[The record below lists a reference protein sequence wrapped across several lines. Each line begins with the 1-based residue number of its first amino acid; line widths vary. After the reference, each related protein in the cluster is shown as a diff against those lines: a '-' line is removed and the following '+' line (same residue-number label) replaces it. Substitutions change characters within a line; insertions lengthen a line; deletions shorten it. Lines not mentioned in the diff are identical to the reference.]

1 MTQFFL
7 ARQPIFDRNLE
18 VCAYELLFRDSRKN
32 AHGGVVDDEAS
43 TARVIAN
50 AAEVGLE
57 KLTRGHRAFINLPQ
71 RFLEEPDLLPL
82 EPTLVVPEILETV
95 ALNDACIAGI
105 HVLRERGFQLALDD
119 YVDTT
124 TFDAVLPL
132 ADIVKID
139 VLALPQTQWAVQ
151 IDRLREH
158 DCRILAEKVET
169 QDAFEALRALK
180 VDYFQGFFFARPR
193 IIKGRQLS
201 PSRVNLLQT
210 LAGLNNPESSID
222 DIHALVSRDV
232 ALGVKALN
240 YVNSAA
246 SGLARRIESI
256 REALVYLG
264 RDTIRRWV
272 SLYVIASGEPVPE
285 EGLTLALQRAKVCE
299 LLSARSGRGNPDAC
313 FTAGL
318 FSSLDALLNTPLP
331 ELLDQM
337 HLSEEMRA
345 ALISHAGATGTI
357 LACARR
363 LETGDTGG
371 LAGLGL
377 SDMEFG
383 TLQIE
388 ALCWTDEA
396 LRELGLD

>member
-18 VCAYELLFRDSRKN
+18 IYAYELLFRDSREN
-32 AHGGVVDDEAS
+32 AHAGIVDDDTS

-50 AAEVGLE
+50 TAEVGLE
-57 KLTRGHRAFINLPQ
+57 KLTRGHKAFINLPQ

-95 ALNDACIAGI
+95 ALNEASLAGI
-105 HVLRERGFQLALDD
+105 QALQERGFQLALDD
-119 YVDTT
+119 FVDTAS
-124 TFDAVLPL
+124 FDAILPL
-132 ADIVKID
+132 VNIVKID
-139 VLALPQTQWAVQ
+139 VLALPKTQWATQ
-151 IDRLREH
+151 IGRLREH

-169 QDAFEALRALK
+169 QDAFEALRALN
-180 VDYFQGFFFARPR
+180 VDYFQGFFFAMPR

-210 LAGLNNPESSID
+210 LAGLNNPESSTD
-222 DIHALVSRDV
+222 DIHALVTRDV
-232 ALGVKALN
+232 ALSIKALN

-246 SGLARRIESI
+246 SGLARRVESI
-256 REALVYLG
+256 RKALVYLG

-272 SLYVIASGEPVPE
+272 SLYVIASGDPVPE
-285 EGLTLALQRAKVCE
+285 ERLTLALQRSKVCE
-299 LLSARSGRGNPDAC
+299 LLSARSGRGSPDAC

-318 FSSLDALLNTPLP
+318 FSSLDALLNTSLP
-331 ELLDQM
+331 ELVEQM

-345 ALISHAGATGTI
+345 ALLFHAGDIGTI
-357 LACARR
+357 LAYARQ
-363 LETGDTGG
+363 LESGDTGG
-371 LAGLGL
+371 LASLGL
-377 SDMEFG
+377 SDVEFG

-396 LRELGLD
+396 LRDLGLD